1 MIAIPLTITAKNEER
16 ALGACLDSLLASIES
31 AEGELGVRI
40 EPLVVLDEC
49 TDRTGEVARARGV
62 RCVISAGGKVEAQRR
77 GLRPGPFQLFSD
89 ADITVTEDT
98 LLALCEAML
107 EDETLRV
114 AHPPKTPLP
123 PLRQTPI
130 ARALHVYNLR
140 RGFSSQ
146 RSWFS
151 GKLFAIRDWAIPTHA
166 ELAIRATQLPR
177 SAFYDYAGC
186 MRVDDVFLS
195 RKALLDG
202 GPGSIRETTRGLVR
216 FRAPETLLG
225 MYRYYRRLR
234 RELERMDALFPE
246 TRDVHRAFGSRHP
259 DLLHASPFLERAAW
273 HLFQTVLLGCRAAYV
288 AERIYYERLSSAPL
302 EPWPAIAET
311 KEP

>member
-1 MIAIPLTITAKNEER
+1 MISIPLTITAKNEER
-16 ALGACLDSLLASIES
+16 ALGACLDSLLASLRS

-40 EPLVVLDEC
+40 DPMVVLDEC
-49 TDRTGEVARARGV
+49 TDGTEEVARARGV
-62 RCVISAGGKVEAQRR
+62 RCVPSTGGKVEAQRR

-98 LLALCEAML
+98 LPALCEAML
-107 EDETLRV
+107 GDEALRV

-123 PLRQTPI
+123 PIRRTPL

-151 GKLFAIRDWAIPTHA
+151 GKLFAIRGWAIPTQA
-166 ELAIRATQLPR
+166 ELAVRAAGLPR
-177 SAFYDYAGC
+177 SAFHDFAGG

-195 RKALLDG
+195 RKALLEA
-202 GPGSIRETTRGLVR
+202 GPAGIRETTRGLVR
-216 FRAPETLLG
+216 FRAPETLRG

-246 TRDVHRAFGSRHP
+246 TRGVHRAFGSRIP
-259 DLLHASPFLERAAW
+259 DLLRGSPFLERAAW
-273 HLFQTVLLGCRAAYV
+273 HTFQTVLLGCRAAYV
-288 AERIYYERLSSAPL
+288 AERLYYDHVSSVPL